1 MKDNL
6 TRRCHVK
13 AWFPPQRMMEI
24 ATERTEGLVCA
35 FIARGHRNV
44 QATSLPPQVQSMLM
58 LANELGRPG
67 LELFARSCYL
77 QGLNDAIDAAARMEY
92 LREEG

>member
-6 TRRCHVK
+6 TKRCRVK
-13 AWFPPQRMMEI
+13 AWFPPQRMVEI
-24 ATERTEGLVCA
+24 ATERTEGFVCA
-35 FIARGHRNV
+35 FIAQGHRN
-44 QATSLPPQVQSMLM
+44 AEGLRYPPQVTSMLM

-77 QGLNDAIDAAARMEY
+77 QGLNDAIDAAARMEH
-92 LREEG
+92 LREEE